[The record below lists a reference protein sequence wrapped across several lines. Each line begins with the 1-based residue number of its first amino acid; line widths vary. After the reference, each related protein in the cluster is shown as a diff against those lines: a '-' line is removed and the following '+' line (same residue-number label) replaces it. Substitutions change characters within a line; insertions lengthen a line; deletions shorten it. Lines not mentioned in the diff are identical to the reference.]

1 MKTICVSCI
10 LYTVSTTNAEN
21 NRYTE
26 IFILWLSKLIKIR
39 ALTPNDSLH
48 ITIDNTTFEYC
59 KKNYACFNHLL
70 RFIPN
75 LHIHI
80 EEQPSTILEGM
91 MWKFIP
97 RSYTQDVFLYLDIDI
112 YVLKPLHCI
121 TDQME
126 DNKIYVMQEGNLTE
140 SNYNAAFSEEMRSK
154 FTAYDP
160 GFSSGKFAITSIT
173 IRNII
178 FEEIRKIC
186 DYSSNYYC
194 LDQTFFNCIMY
205 AIRSGGYL
213 DMNILKMPLISYNG
227 QEYSNNTV
235 LYDCA
240 GDPANGKMHIMK
252 FIDLIGLESIG
263 IL

>member
-1 MKTICVSCI
+1 MKTVCVSCI
-10 LYTVSTTNAEN
+10 LYTISTTPVEN
-21 NRYTE
+21 NRYIE

-48 ITIDNTTFEYC
+48 ITIDTTTFEYC
-59 KKNYACFNHLL
+59 KANYSCFDYLLKSLPNVVIHLQT
-70 RFIPN
+70 
-75 LHIHI
+75 
-80 EEQPSTILEGM
+80 QPTSLLNGM

-97 RSYTQDVFLYLDIDI
+97 QMYTQDIFLYLDIDI
-112 YVLKPLHCI
+112 YILKPLHFI

-126 DNKIYVMQEGNLTE
+126 ENKIYVMQEGNLTE
-140 SNYNAAFSEEMRSK
+140 SNYNAAFPEEMRSK

-160 GFSSGKFAITSIT
+160 GFSAGKFAITSLT

-194 LDQTFFNCIMY
+194 MEQTFFNCVMY
-205 AIRSGGYL
+205 TIQHGGYL
-213 DMNILKMPLISYNG
+213 DRNLLKIPLISYNG

-252 FIDLIGLESIG
+252 FIDLIGMESIG
-263 IL
+263 AL